1 MSNRQ
6 ACLSKKRSTVL
17 VLQDG
22 QQSINTAE
30 FAGLIDSTQ
39 ITLNEKRI
47 GKRTFSK
54 DFMLEH
60 SLSGQQ
66 VTSIEFAGFF

>member
-1 MSNRQ
+1 M
-6 ACLSKKRSTVL
+6 KRSPAL

-22 QQSINTAE
+22 QQSINVAE
-30 FAGLIDSTQ
+30 FADLVNSTR
-39 ITLNEKRI
+39 IKLDEKRT
-47 GKRTFSK
+47 GKRTFSE

-66 VTSIEFAGFF
+66 VTSIEFAGSF